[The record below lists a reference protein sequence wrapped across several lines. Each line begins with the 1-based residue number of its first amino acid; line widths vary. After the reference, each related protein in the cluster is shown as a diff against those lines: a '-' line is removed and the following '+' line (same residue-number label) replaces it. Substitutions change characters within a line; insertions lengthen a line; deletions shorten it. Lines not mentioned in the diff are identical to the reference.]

1 MTTVDGPDS
10 VAVDA
15 AGNLFVT
22 TMREG
27 VAVFAADGTRWGR
40 DRCTEQALTARSV
53 TPTPAPLYITAES
66 GVYRVRLA
74 QPGLY

>member
-1 MTTVDGPDS
+1 VTTVDGPDS

-27 VAVFAADGTRWGR
+27 VAVFAADGTRW
-40 DRCTEQALTARSV
+40 ARSMYRTRANCAFGDPDAR
-53 TPTPAPLYITAES
+53 TPVHHS
-66 GVYRVRLA
+66 
-74 QPGLY
+74 

>member
-27 VAVFAADGTRWGR
+27 VAVFAADGTRWGAIDVPNTR
-40 DRCTEQALTARSV
+40 
-53 TPTPAPLYITAES
+53 
-66 GVYRVRLA
+66 
-74 QPGLY
+74 